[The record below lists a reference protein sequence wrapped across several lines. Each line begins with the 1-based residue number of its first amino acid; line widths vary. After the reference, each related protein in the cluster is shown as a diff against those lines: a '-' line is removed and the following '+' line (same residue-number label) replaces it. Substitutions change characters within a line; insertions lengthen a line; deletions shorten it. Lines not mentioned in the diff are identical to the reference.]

1 MRRSAYL
8 ASLAA
13 LLAGTAVAG
22 PQRLPRPAAP
32 PPPCCTDDAG
42 ADPCVADPAARTL
55 AAERL
60 P

>member
-32 PPPCCTDDAG
+32 PPSCCADDAS
-42 ADPCVADPAARTL
+42 ADPRAADPAARTRP
-55 AAERL
+55 AERL